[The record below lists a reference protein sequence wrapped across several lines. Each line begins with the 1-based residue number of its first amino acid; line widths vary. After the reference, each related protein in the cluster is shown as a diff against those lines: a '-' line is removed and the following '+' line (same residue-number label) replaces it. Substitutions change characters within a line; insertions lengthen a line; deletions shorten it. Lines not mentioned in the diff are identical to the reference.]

1 MNAPTRLG
9 FSDGGLRVSGAPAW
23 LAALPGAR
31 GNRASLTL
39 PASAYAS
46 VVLALRAH
54 GDTYVDEARAFAPLT
69 LTRAGGHPPRG
80 YQKEALAAWHEAG
93 RRGVVVLPT
102 GAGKSFV
109 AELAIALVK
118 RPSLVVVPTLEL
130 VSQWLRGLA
139 LAFPD
144 VALGQLGGGVRRLGD
159 LTVATYDSAALM
171 MRDLGDRFGLVIF
184 DECHHLPA
192 PVFRV
197 AAECALAPFRLGL
210 SATPGDDP
218 DRQAQ
223 LTELI
228 GELVYEQT
236 ITELRGAFLADYDV
250 IQVPVELDPGERRRY
265 EEARAHYLGYLRS
278 AGFKTDSADGWQRFV
293 REAARTQEGRSAL
306 ESFRL
311 QRSIAFEAS
320 AKFDVLLRLL
330 ERHDNERKLVFTQDN
345 AAAYRVGR
353 HCLLPVITHHTAAAE
368 RRAVLDAFKAGA
380 LRAVVTSKV
389 LNEGVDV
396 PEASVAIILSGSGS
410 VREHV
415 QRLGRVLRKHE
426 AKRARLY
433 EIIAAETTEVGT
445 SERRRAHRAYR

>member
-1 MNAPTRLG
+1 MDTLTRLRFSEGDLTVAHAPT
-9 FSDGGLRVSGAPAW
+9 W
-23 LAALPGAR
+23 LAALPEAT
-31 GNRASLTL
+31 GNRASLTF

-46 VVLALRAH
+46 VVLGLRAR
-54 GDTYVDEARAFAPLT
+54 GDAYVDEARAFVPLT
-69 LTRAGGHPPRG
+69 LTQTRSHQPRG
-80 YQKEALAAWHEAG
+80 YQKEALAAWHAAG

-109 AELAIALVK
+109 AELAIALAK

-130 VSQWLRGLA
+130 VAQWLRGLA
-139 LAFPD
+139 SAFPEL
-144 VALGQLGGGVRRLGD
+144 ALGQLGGGVRRLGD
-159 LTVATYDSAALM
+159 LTVATYDSAALT
-171 MRDLGDRFGLVIF
+171 MREVGNRFGLIIF

-192 PVFRV
+192 PVFRE
-197 AAECALAPFRLGL
+197 AAECALAPYRLGL

-223 LTELI
+223 LGELI
-228 GELVYEQT
+228 GNLVYEQS

-265 EEARAHYLGYLRS
+265 EAARGHYLSYLRG

-293 REAARTQEGRSAL
+293 REAARTREGRAAL
-306 ESFRL
+306 DSFRL
-311 QRSIAFEAS
+311 QRSIAFEAA

-330 ERHDNERKLVFTQDN
+330 ERHDRERKLVFTQDN

-353 HCLLPVITHHTAAAE
+353 HCLLPVITHHTSAAE
-368 RRAVLDAFKAGA
+368 RRTVLEAFKAGA

-415 QRLGRVLRKHE
+415 QRLGRVLRKHG